1 MFALIEALPAG
12 NAVRLILA
20 PPANAAAWKV
30 LRRVAAAPTGPTDP
44 DGVLVADWSQ
54 AEAWLDDEGLTN
66 GIPVHYRVFYR
77 DAAGAP
83 LLPHHPAS
91 TVTPAATARD
101 TSASPLRLIRRRIEA
116 GLAVAVT
123 AGVLRPSSG
132 RVPILLAP
140 MADPNKIS
148 LPIVSVHL
156 ESDRPLERG
165 LADHILSEDLGAA
178 GWDDTTGW
186 LSEVQI
192 NIVGVSLNPDERIT
206 LGEVLKHIVMV
217 NMGVFA
223 AHGLLRIAFS
233 VSHSELAPESTAA
246 PLYVAAGTL
255 TCLAPSTFAATA
267 SSIVDAVATV
277 TPEDRP

>member
-1 MFALIEALPAG
+1 VFALIEALPAG
-12 NAVRLILA
+12 NAVRFILA
-20 PPANAAAWKV
+20 PPADAAAWKV
-30 LRRVAAAPTGPTDP
+30 LRRIAQAPTGPTDP
-44 DGVLVADWSQ
+44 DAVLVADWSR

-83 LLPHHPAS
+83 LLPHAPAV

-101 TSASPLRLIRRRIEA
+101 TSASPLRLVRRRIEA
-116 GLAVAVT
+116 GLAVAVA
-123 AGVLRPSSG
+123 AGLLRPASG

-140 MADPNKIS
+140 MADPNKIT

-165 LADHILSEDLGAA
+165 LADAIAMEDLGAD
-178 GWDDTTGW
+178 GWDETTGW

-192 NIVGVSLNPDERIT
+192 NVVGVSLNPDERIT
-206 LGEVLKHIVMV
+206 LGEVLKHIIQT
-217 NMGVFA
+217 NMSVFA
-223 AHGLLRIAFS
+223 AHGLLRPAFS
-233 VSHSELAPESTAA
+233 VSHSEMPPETTGA

-255 TCLAPSTFAATA
+255 TCLAPSTFTATS

-277 TPEDRP
+277 TQEDSP